1 MTDIFSCTEDGSAPK
16 EIKDAGKA
24 GLLQV
29 NSIVGWVDLGDDF
42 DYVRNNCEYRIKAD
56 WIQTKERLPTRFDSL
71 HEDNHHIDCYI
82 FIINQVIERPWNIHH
97 ECWDDKEY
105 DDFEFNDTAP
115 SHWMIANPLPEPP
128 KAN

>member
-1 MTDIFSCTEDGSAPK
+1 MTNIFSCTEDNSAPE
-16 EIKDAGKA
+16 EIKKAGKA

-29 NSIVGWVDLGDDF
+29 NSVVGWVDLGDDF
-42 DYVRNNCEYRIKAD
+42 DYVRNNCEYRIKSN
-56 WIQTKERLPTRFDSL
+56 WIGVNERLPARFDSL

-82 FIINQVIERPWNIHH
+82 FINNQVIERPWNIHH

-105 DDFEFNDTAP
+105 DDYEFSATEP

-128 KAN
+128 QAN